1 MSDNIILDLIA
12 VIIER
17 IDALYKATGIFFV
30 VFFFMEFSVS
40 IIIFYEE
47 SVALIDMIQ
56 SFAFK
61 AKMLNYSK
69 PEFSDTV
76 KL

>member
-40 IIIFYEE
+40 IIFFTKNP
-47 SVALIDMIQ
+47 LH
-56 SFAFK
+56 
-61 AKMLNYSK
+61 
-69 PEFSDTV
+69 
-76 KL
+76 